1 MTPAGIAP
9 VFADRL
15 CLYAMDL
22 LDPTLLTW
30 VFVGG
35 GLFLMM
41 LETVVPGGVAG
52 FLGIGGLVVAGLR
65 ALGLLLNPWTAV
77 VTWVFLSV
85 GLTIALRPIALR
97 FVQGDISLA
106 FTDEDAE
113 AMGEA
118 VTVLDTVRPD
128 EPGRIRFR
136 GAGWDARSVEGTLPE
151 GATARLLY
159 RDNLT
164 WVVEAADDS
173 DLDYELDEA
182 TEADLSPGR
191 TRNADDGGDE
201 SSGLG
206 YDPSAPAG

>member
-1 MTPAGIAP
+1 MTFAGTGPAFP
-9 VFADRL
+9 ERL
-15 CLYAMDL
+15 SVYVMDL

-41 LETVVPGGVAG
+41 LETVIPGGVAG
-52 FLGIGGLVVAGLR
+52 FLGMGGLVVAGLR

-85 GLTIALRPIALR
+85 GLTIALRPLAMR

-113 AMGEA
+113 AMGE
-118 VTVLDTVRPD
+118 VVPVLDTVRPD
-128 EPGRIRFR
+128 DPGRIRFR

-151 GATARLLY
+151 GAAARLLY

-191 TRNADDGGDE
+191 ARNADDDGGE
-201 SSGLG
+201 SGGLG
-206 YDPSAPAG
+206 YDPSATAG